1 MQEKQTKLVNRTID
15 RWNRKNRVRWRAVR
29 RVYDISMSGDII
41 QFHELR
47 RNYNLHRGETTNGGR
62 RRACTYYVVHL
73 NGKRRRRNAGGGKSM
88 PA

>member
-47 RNYNLHRGETTNGGR
+47 RNYNLHRGAR
-62 RRACTYYVVHL
+62 RRM
-73 NGKRRRRNAGGGKSM
+73 AGDAARAHIM
-88 PA
+88 LFI